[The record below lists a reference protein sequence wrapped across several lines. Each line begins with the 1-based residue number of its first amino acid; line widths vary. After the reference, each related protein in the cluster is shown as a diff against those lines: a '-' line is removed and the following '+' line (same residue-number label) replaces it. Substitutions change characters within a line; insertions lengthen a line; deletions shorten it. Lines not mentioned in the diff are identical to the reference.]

1 MKNLFLTISIIIC
14 TYGVTNN
21 KVLQEKKSKSLLPL
35 KIACDTLT
43 TDEKN
48 LVNDFLDLELASEKY
63 KNQIKQ
69 EIIVIK
75 EAGNGV
81 GNLEVYEF
89 AYKNFHSEGYRPTD
103 EVNQRLGW
111 ILDTLQIKKLKK
123 TYNAKNQYQW
133 KNSDIKKFKISIMK
147 KEKFRNIIT
156 STEYLNLPEKI
167 VLYITKPI
175 LIDNSLGLITL
186 RSGSTLLGFRTIN
199 NYTALMNKINGK
211 WQIRASYW
219 DGSIE

>member
-1 MKNLFLTISIIIC
+1 
-14 TYGVTNN
+14 
-21 KVLQEKKSKSLLPL
+21 
-35 KIACDTLT
+35 
-43 TDEKN
+43 
-48 LVNDFLDLELASEKY
+48 
-63 KNQIKQ
+63 
-69 EIIVIK
+69 
-75 EAGNGV
+75 
-81 GNLEVYEF
+81 
-89 AYKNFHSEGYRPTD
+89 
-103 EVNQRLGW
+103 
-111 ILDTLQIKKLKK
+111 
-123 TYNAKNQYQW
+123 
-133 KNSDIKKFKISIMK
+133 MK